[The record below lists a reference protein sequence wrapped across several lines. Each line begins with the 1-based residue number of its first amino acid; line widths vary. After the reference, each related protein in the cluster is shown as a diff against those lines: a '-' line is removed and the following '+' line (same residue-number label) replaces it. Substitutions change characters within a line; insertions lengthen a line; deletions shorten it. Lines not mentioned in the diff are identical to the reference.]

1 MDRLITTISV
11 TYAFLDG
18 QDLVP
23 GDVLEWATG
32 IEPAWNGFAIR
43 RVAFP
48 PRPHGHE
55 NSILKPAN
63 FTKPSPASSGCWN
76 PRQRARVCM
85 VGTDGFEPPRLL
97 EPGLQP
103 GAIGL
108 SATSPCTCTRQRP
121 RAGLLELSPASS
133 RLLELSPA
141 IFDRKNVPGPL
152 QGLSSRGEQTGS
164 PPGHQVWKHAVVVR
178 IPSHANPLHNHD
190 QAQR

>member
-18 QDLVP
+18 QDVVP

-85 VGTDGFEPPRLL
+85 VGTDGFEPPCLL

-108 SATSPCTCTRQRP
+108 SATSPCRFPRQRARVWCSP
-121 RAGLLELSPASS
+121 RQRD
-133 RLLELSPA
+133 RL
-141 IFDRKNVPGPL
+141 IRKNVPGPL
-152 QGLSSRGEQTGS
+152 QGLSSRGKQTGS
-164 PPGHQVWKHAVVVR
+164 PPGHQVWKHAGVVR

-190 QAQR
+190 QAL